1 MIRNFIIPVI
11 CLSIFIA
18 CTTAPIT
25 GRSQL
30 ILISEIQEIKLGI
43 TAYNQ
48 VLQESKLSKN
58 KTYVDSVKRVGDRIA
73 SYTGKNYNWQFNV
86 IESDQINAWCLP
98 GGKIAFYEGILD
110 IMDNLLKKIMSFD
123 PGENDTHIDAQ
134 GRDFNA
140 GQSRILK
147 DAQKYLFA

>member
-1 MIRNFIIPVI
+1 MLKRLLVPILF
-11 CLSIFIA
+11 LAIFIA
-18 CTTAPIT
+18 CTSVPIT

-30 ILISEIQEIKLGI
+30 ILISELQEVRLGI

-58 KTYVDSVKRVGDRIA
+58 KTYVDSVKRVGGRIA

-110 IMDNLLKKIMSFD
+110 IMDNEAQVAAVMAHEIAHA
-123 PGENDTHIDAQ
+123 EVDATLPD
-134 GRDFNA
+134 GMGLAWDGLR
-140 GQSRILK
+140 L
-147 DAQKYLFA
+147 